1 MPLDINP
8 TAAASYARTL
18 VERGCE
24 VSLAQRA
31 AEILAQNNRSHSR
44 NLEEEWIVSQ
54 AYAQLN

>member
-1 MPLDINP
+1 MQLDINP

-18 VERGCE
+18 IERGCE

-31 AEILAQNNRSHSR
+31 AVILAQTSQGNPR
-44 NLEEEWIVSQ
+44 NLEDQWIVSR